1 MWNMFKVNNPRF
13 YTVNWSEIDP
23 GPKFKIMMKF
33 KKIFFCIFE
42 NFRHE
47 FLELL
52 YNRVIFQNDIRPSSE
67 DILAMMEESKT
78 AYLQSKTP

>member
-1 MWNMFKVNNPRF
+1 M
-13 YTVNWSEIDP
+13 I
-23 GPKFKIMMKF
+23 KFEN
-33 KKIFFCIFE
+33 IFFCIFE
-42 NFRHE
+42 NLRHE

-52 YNRVIFQNDIRPSSE
+52 YNHVNLQIDIRPSSE

>member
-1 MWNMFKVNNPRF
+1 M
-13 YTVNWSEIDP
+13 
-23 GPKFKIMMKF
+23 
-33 KKIFFCIFE
+33 
-42 NFRHE
+42 RHE

-78 AYLQSKTP
+78 AYPQSKTPEYVA

>member
-1 MWNMFKVNNPRF
+1 MFKINNPRF

-23 GPKFKIMMKF
+23 GPKFKIMMKL
-33 KKIFFCIFE
+33 KNIFFCIFE
-42 NFRHE
+42 NLRHE

-52 YNRVIFQNDIRPSSE
+52 YNRVNFQINIRLSSE

-78 AYLQSKTP
+78 AYLQSKIP

>member
-1 MWNMFKVNNPRF
+1 MWNMFKINNPRF

-23 GPKFKIMMKF
+23 GPKFKIMMKL
-33 KKIFFCIFE
+33 KNIFFCIFE
-42 NFRHE
+42 NLRHE

-52 YNRVIFQNDIRPSSE
+52 YNRVNFQINIRLSSE

-78 AYLQSKTP
+78 AYLQSKIP